1 MSTTN
6 FSSEAID
13 VLIICA
19 LYEEFK
25 ALISVEHSLLQPW
38 KEEFSNGLKTA
49 ITILATPVGNLTIK
63 ASWQN
68 YMGQEQ
74 AIAQTAA
81 IMQSHP
87 QVRCIAMCG
96 ICAGRRGEIHLG
108 DVIFADRLWSY
119 ENGKL
124 IKENNK
130 SIFKADILQYK
141 VNNKIL
147 QRMQSFTIPEG
158 EWLNLRPERSLEV
171 QENWII
177 NQISHNVNPL
187 LHPDR
192 EKQCSNWTDVI
203 QRLLKRKWINNDLTL
218 TDKGRV
224 YASDLSVLYPTLPP
238 SPEFNYHIA
247 PVGTGTKVVEDDDIF
262 EKLSISM
269 RKVLGIDMEASGIAA
284 LGDVLGIPVI
294 IAKAVSDY
302 GDQFK
307 DQLYRS
313 FAARAA
319 AECLIKLISDSAD
332 LLLDVKQQKNLHVQT
347 SLDDSNLITLG
358 LIETLA
364 NLYSTTESIRSVWIK
379 AGGKSSEVENNPHA
393 EDLWLI
399 LWQKSQNGARV
410 TPSQLLNIILRDY
423 PKNSDLLSY
432 VEKYI

>member
-1 MSTTN
+1 MPIKN

-19 LYEEFK
+19 LHEEFK
-25 ALISVEHSLLQPW
+25 ALIGVEHSLLQPW
-38 KEEFSNGLKTA
+38 KEDFSNGWKTA
-49 ITILATPVGNLTIK
+49 VTILATPIGNLTIK

-68 YMGQEQ
+68 FMGQDQ

-124 IKENNK
+124 VKENNR
-130 SIFKADILQYK
+130 SIFKADALQYK

-177 NQISHNVNPL
+177 SQISNGINPL
-187 LHPDR
+187 LDPNR
-192 EKQCSNWTDVI
+192 EKQCPNWTDVI
-203 QRLLKRKWINNDLTL
+203 HRLLKRKWINKDLTL
-218 TDKGRV
+218 TAEGRV
-224 YASDLSVLYPTLPP
+224 YALDLSILYPSLPP
-238 SPEFNYHIA
+238 SPTFSYYIA
-247 PVGTGTKVVEDDDIF
+247 PIGTSTKVIEDDEIF
-262 EKLSISM
+262 EKLSVNM
-269 RKVLGIDMEASGIAA
+269 RKVLGIDMEANGMAA
-284 LGDVLGIPVI
+284 LGDVLEIPVI
-294 IAKAVSDY
+294 IVKAVSDY

-307 DQLYRS
+307 DKLYRP

-332 LLLDVKQQKNLHVQT
+332 LLLDIKHQKTLHVQT
-347 SLDDSNLITLG
+347 PLDDSNLIDLD

-364 NLYSTTESIRSVWIK
+364 NLYSTTESIRSIWIK
-379 AGGKSSEVENNPHA
+379 AGGKPSEVENNPNS
-393 EDLWLI
+393 EDLWLM

-410 TPSQLLNIILRDY
+410 TPSQLLNIISRDY
-423 PKNSDLLSY
+423 PNNSVLLSF